1 MSASNNTLKDVHMSG
16 KAFQDYYPDNFSHC
30 YGCGKHDDHG
40 HQLKSY
46 WDGDTTV
53 ARFTPKPYHTGG
65 FPGFA
70 YGGLVASLLDCH
82 GAGSAAAAAF
92 KAEGRD
98 MGTDPPIRF
107 VTASLKVDYLKPT
120 PLGGELEVRGKILEV
135 KGRKVTVDLWLSAN
149 GVVCAKGHMIAVR
162 LPDDAFTENESPSA

>member
-1 MSASNNTLKDVHMSG
+1 MTQ
-16 KAFQDYYPDNFSHC
+16 KAFQDYYPDTFSNC
-30 YGCGKHDDHG
+30 YGCGKNNEHG
-40 HQLKSY
+40 YHLKSY

-65 FPGFA
+65 VPGFA
-70 YGGLVASLLDCH
+70 YGGLIASLLDCH

-98 MGTDPPIRF
+98 MGTEPPIRF

-120 PLGGELEVRGKILEV
+120 PLGVELEIRGEILEV
-135 KGRKVTVDLWLSAN
+135 KGRKVTVNLSLRAN
-149 GVVCAKGHMIAVR
+149 GRVCATGHMVAVR
-162 LPDDAFTENESPSA
+162 LPDDTAGE